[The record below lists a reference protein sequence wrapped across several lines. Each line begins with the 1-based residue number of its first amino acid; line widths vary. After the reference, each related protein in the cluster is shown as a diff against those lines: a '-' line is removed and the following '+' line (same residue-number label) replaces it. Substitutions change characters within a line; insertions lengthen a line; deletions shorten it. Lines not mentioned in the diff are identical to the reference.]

1 MPKGMPKRADEM
13 QTLEGGFSGAAGSGG
28 KYTFDR
34 PTGSRSARDYKEKER
49 EAELSGRVDFGR
61 PQSRDYGDRTPR
73 TSDDYKKGGMT
84 ASKRADGIA
93 RRGKTRGT
101 IVMCGGGM
109 YKK

>member
-13 QTLEGGFSGAAGSGG
+13 QPLEGGVGGAGG
-28 KYTFDR
+28 GGGNYTFGR
-34 PTGSRSARDYKEKER
+34 LTGSRSAKDYKEKER
-49 EAELSGRVDFGR
+49 EAELSGSLSFGNPR
-61 PQSRDYGDRTPR
+61 SRSGDDRTPR

-93 RRGKTRGT
+93 QRGKTRGT
-101 IVMCGGGM
+101 IVMCGGGA